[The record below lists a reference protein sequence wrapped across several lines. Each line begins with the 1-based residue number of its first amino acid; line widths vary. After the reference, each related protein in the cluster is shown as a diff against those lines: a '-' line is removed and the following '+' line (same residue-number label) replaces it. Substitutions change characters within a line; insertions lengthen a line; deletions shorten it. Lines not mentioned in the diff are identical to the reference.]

1 MEKKTIRA
9 IIIILAVLIQVS
21 FLAVVFPQHK
31 VPSIILALVVSWT
44 IISGFQKI
52 FPWVI
57 LLGFFLDIA
66 SFQIVGINIILLVMI
81 SYFVS
86 FFSRRFLLEHRVWGT
101 LVIIFFIIVSTFF
114 YYSVN
119 VFIADS
125 ENVLANISPGNAE
138 IQIIVN
144 LILFL
149 IIYFPLRKI
158 EEFLAFYDRKVKI
171 K

>member
-1 MEKKTIRA
+1 MEKKTIRT
-9 IIIILAVLIQVS
+9 IIIILVVLIQVS

-31 VPSIILALVVSWT
+31 VPSIALALVVSWT
-44 IISGFQKI
+44 IISGFQQI
-52 FPWVI
+52 FLWII
-57 LLGFFLDIA
+57 LLGFFLDIV
-66 SFQIVGINIILLVMI
+66 SFQTVGINIILLVMI

-86 FFSRRFLLEHRVWGT
+86 FFSRRFLLEHRGWGT
-101 LVIIFFIIVSTFF
+101 LVIVFFIIISTFF

-125 ENVLANISPGNAE
+125 ENALANISPENVG
-138 IQIIVN
+138 IQIIIN

-158 EEFLAFYDRKVKI
+158 EEFLSFYDKRVKI